1 MCWEICNHF
10 KTALVSTEMCTVT
23 SCMAGGAQVVLRVV
37 LKWCSGGAQV
47 VLRWCSGGAQVM
59 LRTVWSSKALAM
71 LKLELSLQQLVK
83 LILGMMLTN

>member
-23 SCMAGGAQVVLRVV
+23 SCMAGGAQVVLR
-37 LKWCSGGAQV
+37 
-47 VLRWCSGGAQVM
+47 
-59 LRTVWSSKALAM
+59 TVWSSKTLAM

>member
-1 MCWEICNHF
+1 MVLRWC
-10 KTALVSTEMCTVT
+10 S
-23 SCMAGGAQVVLRVV
+23 GGAQVVLRWCSSGAQVV
-37 LKWCSGGAQV
+37 LRWCSGGAQV
-47 VLRWCSGGAQVM
+47 VLRWCSGGAQVV